1 MLTIH
6 SWLYIIHTHTHA
18 HKATGDGGK
27 HFSNERLP
35 RRKSEIHSQLQHL
48 GLSVLEIKESASTKG
63 HETQVETD
71 FHHSVGEQTHI
82 PYQTALE
89 KRLDTSIHHSRET
102 KFAVADNQIN

>member
-1 MLTIH
+1 MV
-6 SWLYIIHTHTHA
+6 LYTHTHR
-18 HKATGDGGK
+18 ATGDGRTY
-27 HFSNERLP
+27 FSNERLP

-63 HETQVETD
+63 HEAQVKTD
-71 FHHSVGEQTHI
+71 FHHSVGGQTCT

-89 KRLDTSIHHSRET
+89 KRVDTSIHHSHET